1 MKARTGFLLLVLCGC
16 SLWAGAQDMLSL
28 EQAIALALKNNYDI
42 QLSRNDSASYALDDS
57 YAYAAFL
64 PRLNGTAS
72 KVWNVNAQ
80 KQELAN
86 GSKRD
91 TSGLKS
97 NNLQAAINLNWTL
110 FDGLKMFATR
120 ERVAEL
126 VKLGDLGVK
135 NQVVNTVA
143 TVVTNYYGIVRQKQ
157 QLKAIIEQ
165 KSISEERVKLAD
177 KKLSVGLGAK
187 PELLQA
193 KVDLNAFIAA
203 QLQQNTL
210 IEQLKEQ
217 LNQLIG
223 IDKTSYYDV
232 LDTIPIREDLIL
244 GDIRNNIDLTNPQLL
259 IAKKNI
265 TIAELTYKER
275 RGERFP
281 VLNFN
286 SAYNLTRTTNNSV
299 INTFTPLFN
308 QNAGFNYGFSL
319 QVPIFNAFNAKRLQ
333 EQAALDIKY
342 QQISL
347 DNQRSIVDVQVNN
360 AFKDYELQKR
370 NLSLEEENIKLARE
384 NVFIALERF
393 KQGVSTYIELR
404 EAQISLNDA
413 YNRLIA
419 ARFNAKVAETEL
431 MRLKGE
437 IVK

>member
-1 MKARTGFLLLVLCGC
+1 MIFLFLVAVR
-16 SLWAGAQDMLSL
+16 AGAQDMLTL

-42 QLSRNDSASYALDDS
+42 QLSRNDSLSYALDNS

-72 KVWNVNAQ
+72 KVWNNNAQ

-97 NNLQAAINLNWTL
+97 NNLQAAVNLNWTL

-126 VKLGDLGVK
+126 EKLGALGVR
-135 NQVVNTVA
+135 NQIVNTVA

-193 KVDLNAFIAA
+193 KVDLNAFIAS
-203 QLQQNTL
+203 QLQQSTL

-223 IDKTSYYDV
+223 IDKTTYYDV
-232 LDTIPIREDLIL
+232 MDTIPIREDLTL
-244 GDIRNNIDLTNPQLL
+244 GEIRNNLDHTNPNLL
-259 IAKKNI
+259 IAQKNI
-265 TIAELTYKER
+265 TLSELVYKER
-275 RGERFP
+275 RGDRFP

-286 SAYNLTRTTNNSV
+286 SAYNFSKNVNNTV

-308 QNAGFNYGFSL
+308 QNAGFNYGFSIA
-319 QVPIFNAFNAKRLQ
+319 VPIFNAFNAKRLQ
-333 EQAALDIKY
+333 EQARLDITY
-342 QQISL
+342 QRLSYE
-347 DNQRSIVDVQVNN
+347 NQRTLLDVQVNN
-360 AFKDYELQKR
+360 AFKSYELQKR
-370 NLSLEEENIKLARE
+370 NLALEEENILLAKE

-404 EAQISLNDA
+404 EAQISLNDG

-419 ARFNAKVAETEL
+419 ARYNAKVAETEL

-437 IVK
+437 IVR

>member
-1 MKARTGFLLLVLCGC
+1 MKPKIGSLLFVLLTLAGTAR
-16 SLWAGAQDMLSL
+16 SQDLLSL
-28 EQAIALALKNNYDI
+28 EEAIVLALKNNYDI
-42 QLSRNDSASYALDDS
+42 RLARNDSASFALDDS
-57 YAYAAFL
+57 YANWAYA
-64 PRLNGTAS
+64 PRLNATAS
-72 KVWNVNAQ
+72 KVWNNNAQ

-86 GSKRD
+86 GTKRD

-97 NNLQAAINLNWTL
+97 NVLQSSINLNWTL

-126 VKLGDLGVK
+126 ERLGALGVK

-143 TVVTNYYGIVRQKQ
+143 EVVTNYYGIVRQKQ
-157 QLKAIIEQ
+157 QLQAIIEQ

-193 KVDLNAFIAA
+193 KVDLNAFTAA

-210 IEQLKEQ
+210 IAQLKET

-223 IDKTSYYDV
+223 LDKSAHYDV
-232 LDTIPIREDLIL
+232 LDSIPINQDLTL
-244 GDIRNNIDLTNPQLL
+244 ENVRNNLEKTNPQLL
-259 IAKKNI
+259 IAQKNI
-265 TIAELTYKER
+265 SIAELIYKER
-275 RGERFP
+275 RGDRFP
-281 VLNFN
+281 VVSFN
-286 SAYNLTRTTNNSV
+286 SAYNFSRNENKAV
-299 INTFTPLFN
+299 INNFTPLFN
-308 QNAGFNYGFSL
+308 QNSGLNYGFSM
-319 QVPIFNAFNAKRLQ
+319 QIPIFNGFNAKRLQ
-333 EQAALDIKY
+333 QQARLDVM
-342 QQISL
+342 QQEIL
-347 DNQRSIVDVQVNN
+347 FDNQRTLLDVQVNN
-360 AFKDYELQKR
+360 AFRDYELQKR
-370 NLSLEEENIKLARE
+370 NLDLEDDNIVLAKE

-419 ARFNAKVAETEL
+419 ARFNAKVAEVEL

-437 IVK
+437 LIR